1 MEPLTTAEKVERVV
15 LLLAVIAVLADV
27 FWIRP

>member
-15 LLLAVIAVLADV
+15 LLIAVIAVLADV